1 MHLQEMQTEFENLVW
16 DKKGVE
22 KQLRVAI
29 KEHKM
34 MALMLRELED
44 EHDEA
49 IIKIEQLEDEVGF
62 CHLLNRFFPLLLSVE
77 GSNCGVSPFSFRA

>member
-1 MHLQEMQTEFENLVW
+1 MQREFENLVW

-29 KEHKM
+29 KEHKLM
-34 MALMLRELED
+34 GLMLRELED

-62 CHLLNRFFPLLLSVE
+62 CCCLLNCFNFSIELY
-77 GSNCGVSPFSFRA
+77 NAAPFSFRA